1 MPLSI
6 AGRTKSLDW
15 SAHRLMD
22 LDGFQGEPGIV
33 SVGLLHSPSK
43 VLVAIWNTRGVGSE
57 VPHVISPLLGI
68 SLLSMV
74 YEELR
79 EMK

>member
-6 AGRTKSLDW
+6 AGRIDSLDW

-33 SVGLLHSPSK
+33 SVGLLHNPSK
-43 VLVAIWNTRGVGSE
+43 VLVATWYTKVLDQMF
-57 VPHVISPLLGI
+57 P
-68 SLLSMV
+68 M
-74 YEELR
+74 
-79 EMK
+79 